1 MERAVLS
8 SVFVKTLRERLRGF
22 RWWCLVTLGF
32 VAMYGSV
39 YPSIKGKESLNK
51 LLKDYPE
58 ALKNLVGFGGNL
70 DFVSGAGYLG
80 SEVFSFWAPIV
91 LLAVAISAGSAA
103 LAGEE
108 ERGTLDL
115 LLSLPVSRTRCL
127 LEKLAALVCEALAL
141 ALVLWL
147 LLVIVSSVDGMGVSA
162 GNLAA
167 AVLAALLF
175 ALDFGILA
183 LVLGAVSGRRAL
195 ATGISA
201 TLAVA
206 ADVVNALA
214 PMASWLDKVKLVSPF
229 YYYSHGDPLR
239 NGLNVRDTLI
249 LLTIAVVF
257 AAVGPFLFR
266 RRDLTTP

>member
-1 MERAVLS
+1 MLS
-8 SVFVKTLRERLRGF
+8 SVFAKTVRERLRAF
-22 RWWCLVTLGF
+22 RWWCLVTIGF
-32 VAMYGSV
+32 VSLYGSV
-39 YPSIKGKESLNK
+39 YPSIRGKESLNK

-91 LLAVAISAGSAA
+91 LLAVAIAAGSSA

-108 ERGTLDL
+108 ESGTLDL
-115 LLSLPVSRTRCL
+115 LLSLPLSRSRCL
-127 LEKLAALVCEALAL
+127 LEKLAALVCETSALAFL
-141 ALVLWL
+141 LWI
-147 LLVIVSSVDGMGVSA
+147 LLVIVSHADAMGVST
-162 GNLAA
+162 GRLAA

-183 LVLGAVSGRRAL
+183 LALGAATGRRAL
-195 ATGISA
+195 AIGVSA

-206 ADVVNALA
+206 ADIINALA
-214 PMASWLDKVKLVSPF
+214 PMASWLDKIKLASPF

-239 NGLNVRDTLI
+239 NGVNVRDALI
-249 LLTIAVVF
+249 LLAVAVVF
-257 AAVGPFLFR
+257 AVIAPGLFR
-266 RRDLTTP
+266 RRDLTTS

>member
-1 MERAVLS
+1 VLS
-8 SVFVKTLRERLRGF
+8 SVFAKTVRERLRAF
-22 RWWCLVTLGF
+22 RWWCLVTIGF
-32 VAMYGSV
+32 VSLYGSV
-39 YPSIKGKESLNK
+39 YPSIRGKESLNK

-91 LLAVAISAGSAA
+91 LLAVAIAAGSSA

-108 ERGTLDL
+108 ESGTLDL
-115 LLSLPVSRTRCL
+115 LLSLPLSRSRCL
-127 LEKLAALVCEALAL
+127 LEKLAALVCETSALAFL
-141 ALVLWL
+141 LWI
-147 LLVIVSSVDGMGVSA
+147 LLVIVSHADAMGVST
-162 GNLAA
+162 GRLAA

-183 LVLGAVSGRRAL
+183 LALGAATGRRAL
-195 ATGISA
+195 AIGVSA

-206 ADVVNALA
+206 ADIINALA
-214 PMASWLDKVKLVSPF
+214 PMASWLDKIKLASPF

-239 NGLNVRDTLI
+239 NGVNVRDALI
-249 LLTIAVVF
+249 LLAVAVVF
-257 AAVGPFLFR
+257 AVIAPGLFR
-266 RRDLTTP
+266 RRDLTTS